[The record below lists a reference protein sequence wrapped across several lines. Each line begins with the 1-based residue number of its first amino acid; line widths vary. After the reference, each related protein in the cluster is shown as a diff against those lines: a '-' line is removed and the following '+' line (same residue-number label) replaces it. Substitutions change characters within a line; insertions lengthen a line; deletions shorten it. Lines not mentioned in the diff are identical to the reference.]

1 MAAQKKKVWYLHIQF
16 DYLICNSETLTN
28 HIEFSTDI
36 QKKDAQCLT
45 GLHDNSLFSYNA
57 EHSLY
62 FRSSLCQHWG
72 LDMMFS
78 FFDEATENM
87 WILFELF
94 IDFVQSFK

>member
-1 MAAQKKKVWYLHIQF
+1 M
-16 DYLICNSETLTN
+16 LTN

-45 GLHDNSLFSYNA
+45 DLHNNSLFSYNA

-62 FRSSLCQHWG
+62 FHPSLHQHWG
-72 LDMMFS
+72 LDVMVS
-78 FFDEATENM
+78 FFDEVTEDM

-94 IDFVQSFK
+94 IDFVQSLE